1 MLYIQAT
8 LLVALILGSSL
19 PFTQAG
25 PYGVNMESSICCK
38 DFVSF
43 PLPLK
48 VLTRFFFTSNNC
60 RKHGVILLT
69 MKNRQICADPQKAWV
84 KHAIMALKKKH

>member
-1 MLYIQAT
+1 MLYFQAA

-25 PYGVNMESSICCK
+25 PYGVNMESSICCN
-38 DFVSF
+38 DFVPF

-48 VLTRFFFTSNNC
+48 FLTRFHFTSATC

-69 MKNRQICADPQKAWV
+69 MKNRKICADPRKGWV
-84 KHAIMALKKKH
+84 KHAITALKKNH